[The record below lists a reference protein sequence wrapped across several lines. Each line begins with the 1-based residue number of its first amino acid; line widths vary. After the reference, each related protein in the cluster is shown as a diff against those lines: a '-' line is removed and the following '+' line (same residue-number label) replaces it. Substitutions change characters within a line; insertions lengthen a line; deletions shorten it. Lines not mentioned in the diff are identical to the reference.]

1 MTELVGYNMLDTPLR
16 EQPRVWGTR
25 KEDRGCSK
33 WAFSVFVAYHK
44 NTLFYIY
51 EKYALKTKN
60 TPKETNFTPLYIRK
74 TPYICTVETYY
85 IDSTLLFI
93 N

>member
-1 MTELVGYNMLDTPLR
+1 M
-16 EQPRVWGTR
+16 
-25 KEDRGCSK
+25 S
-33 WAFSVFVAYHK
+33 
-44 NTLFYIY
+44 
-51 EKYALKTKN
+51 LKTKN
-60 TPKETNFTPLYIRK
+60 TPKETNFTPFYIRK